1 MGIPF
6 YSNINMNENEIE
18 NVKGGTNTSVGSSEI
33 TTILEADFATPKGL
47 WEYDEGLYYVKC
59 YYFNCY
65 TSKANLTNKQITMFT
80 GPCWI
85 VIDNASS
92 MSYSKRVS
100 VYAGD
105 EVFYC
110 AYNNLGGPSANQF
123 DFKYTNY
130 LAKDNTS
137 AFTPT
142 ADYHPATKK
151 YVDDNDIVT
160 YKACSGQQIG
170 ISQSL
175 NSTST
180 KTDLTLLDCQYNSL
194 NVQYTNNIMNYRF
207 YIDVPEGALE
217 QNYIYIL
224 SDIEFGE
231 FAEGT
236 NYFIPAFVA
245 VNNRAGGEVNVN
257 LSAEICRIDG
267 CLAVKISTIN
277 MTLSTNYRIE
287 GTGMFLYRLK

>member
-1 MGIPF
+1 MSIPF
-6 YSNINMNENEIE
+6 YSNLNMNENEIE
-18 NVKGGTNTSVGSSEI
+18 NAKGGSSEI

-65 TSKANLTNKQITMFT
+65 TSKANLTNKQVTMFT

-123 DFKYTNY
+123 DFKYTKY

-137 AFTPT
+137 AYTPT

-151 YVDDNDIVT
+151 YVDDNINSLGSSDYKINEPVLIGTWIDKPLYRTTQVVT
-160 YKACSGQQIG
+160 LDTNITEDNT
-170 ISQSL
+170 ITL
-175 NSTST
+175 D
-180 KTDLTLLDCQYNSL
+180 DLTDGTSIPVHIYG
-194 NVQYTNNIMNYRF
+194 YTYLSSADKVIYFDNHKNTAGTTM
-207 YIDVPEGALE
+207 G
-217 QNYIYIL
+217 IYIAEYHPSTRIL
-224 SDIEFGE
+224 DYYIAPNTAGE
-231 FAEGT
+231 IRAEGGNT
-236 NYFIPAFVA
+236 ELYFIIEYFE
-245 VNNRAGGEVNVN
+245 NN
-257 LSAEICRIDG
+257 
-267 CLAVKISTIN
+267 
-277 MTLSTNYRIE
+277 
-287 GTGMFLYRLK
+287 